1 MPDYPIVR
9 SKRRTVAICMNPDGS
24 FEVRAPLRLPDS
36 RIDEFVRSKL
46 GWITEKQTLL
56 RKHAQ
61 EQASAREK
69 IPEMVPLLGADR
81 PVLVDASG
89 RAPRWRDGAFLLT
102 TGDPAKARAQ
112 IAALCRVLAARELP
126 DITAHWAAL
135 TGLSPN
141 RVKIGAART
150 SWGCCTSEGDV
161 TFSWRLMTA
170 PLPCV
175 DYVVVHELCH
185 LSELNHSPR
194 FWALVER
201 QIPGWRERREELR
214 ALALRL
220 SSMCL

>member
-1 MPDYPIVR
+1 MLDYPIVR
-9 SKRRTVAICMNPDGS
+9 SQRRSVAICMNPDGS
-24 FEVRAPLRLPDS
+24 FEVRAPLHLPES
-36 RIDEFVRSKL
+36 RIDAFVLSKL
-46 GWITEKQTLL
+46 GWITEKQSLL
-56 RKHAQ
+56 QKRSEERANAWKQ
-61 EQASAREK
+61 V
-69 IPEMVPLLGADR
+69 PEMVPLLGADR
-81 PVLVDASG
+81 PVLVDTSE

-102 TGDPAKARAQ
+102 TADPETARSQ
-112 IAALCRVLAARELP
+112 LAALCRVLAERELP
-126 DITAHWAAL
+126 DIAAHWAAL
-135 TGLSPN
+135 VGRSPD

-150 SWGCCTSEGDV
+150 SWGCCTSLGEI

-201 QIPGWRERREELR
+201 QIPDWRERREELQ